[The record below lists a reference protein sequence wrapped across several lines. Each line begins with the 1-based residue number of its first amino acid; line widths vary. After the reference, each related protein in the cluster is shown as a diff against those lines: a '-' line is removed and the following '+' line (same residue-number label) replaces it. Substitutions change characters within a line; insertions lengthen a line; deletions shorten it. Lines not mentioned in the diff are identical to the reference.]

1 MELEGLES
9 ILSGEPEA
17 PIVEPKSDL
26 HETSPIVDRA
36 RDDHGRFASKEK
48 GELPSGEEPP
58 VVVPPTTTQESDH
71 VPRTALLDERRKR
84 QELEQRIQQMEQ
96 QYQNRPAEPE
106 QPSDFWE
113 DPNTFLESRFN
124 QFGQT
129 LLQQWEAR
137 QAQTAAD
144 RAEAAAK
151 AKYSDYDDAFA
162 KFREQVSINPA
173 LVQELQRAADPAE
186 FAYSRGKQALEL
198 ASVGDLDAYKAKIR
212 AEIEAELRAQSPIS
226 PTLPTTTAGQRS
238 VGERNGPGW
247 SGPQPLSSI
256 LG

>member
-129 LLQQWEAR
+129 LLQQWEPQR
-137 QAQTAAD
+137 
-144 RAEAAAK
+144 
-151 AKYSDYDDAFA
+151 AFA
-162 KFREQVSINPA
+162 PSNGTTSSSSSTSRRVPFREMYGTDEPPSSS
-173 LVQELQRAADPAE
+173 
-186 FAYSRGKQALEL
+186 SRKTSARER
-198 ASVGDLDAYKAKIR
+198 VT
-212 AEIEAELRAQSPIS
+212 PF
-226 PTLPTTTAGQRS
+226 PLP
-238 VGERNGPGW
+238 W
-247 SGPQPLSSI
+247 STG
-256 LG
+256 